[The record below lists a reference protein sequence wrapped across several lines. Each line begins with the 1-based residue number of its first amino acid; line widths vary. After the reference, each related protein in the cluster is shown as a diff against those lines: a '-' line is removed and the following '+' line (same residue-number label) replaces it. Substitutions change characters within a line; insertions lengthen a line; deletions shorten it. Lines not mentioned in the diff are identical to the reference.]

1 MDLELRDKGAI
12 ITGAS
17 KGIGRAIALAF
28 ADEGANIA
36 ICARGKE
43 ALDVTAAEL
52 RGKGVSV
59 CAAICDVS
67 DASALEAF
75 LEEAHKALRRVDVLV
90 NNPSAVA
97 MADDDEAWRVS
108 FNVDMMPAVRASRK
122 VIPWMAEN
130 GGGSIVHISSGSGR
144 MAGSPPAYAA
154 LKAALISHSKT
165 LAVALAPQRIRV
177 NAVAPGSIFFTDG
190 FWDMVR
196 LQNQAM
202 YDAVLASIP
211 SGRFGNPEE
220 VANAVVFLSSPKAS
234 WITGAL
240 LGVDGGQ
247 YPANA

>member
-1 MDLELRDKGAI
+1 MDLELRGKSAI
-12 ITGAS
+12 VTGAS

-28 ADEGANIA
+28 AAEGADVA
-36 ICARGKE
+36 ICARGKD
-43 ALDVTAAEL
+43 ALDKTAAEL
-52 RGKGVSV
+52 RGKGVNV
-59 CAAICDVS
+59 CATTCDVS
-67 DASALEAF
+67 DAGALEAF
-75 LEEAHKALRRVDVLV
+75 LEEAWRALRRVDALI
-90 NNPSAVA
+90 NNPSAIA
-97 MADDDEAWRVS
+97 MGDDDEAWRLS
-108 FNVDMMPAVRASRK
+108 FNVDMMPAVRATRK
-122 VIPWMAEN
+122 VVPWMAEN

-154 LKAALISHSKT
+154 MKAALISHSKT

-177 NAVAPGSIFFTDG
+177 NAVAPGSIFFTGG

-196 LQNQAM
+196 LQDRPT

-211 SGRFGNPEE
+211 SKRFGNPEE

-247 YPANA
+247 YPANT

>member
-1 MDLELRDKGAI
+1 
-12 ITGAS
+12 
-17 KGIGRAIALAF
+17 
-28 ADEGANIA
+28 
-36 ICARGKE
+36 
-43 ALDVTAAEL
+43 
-52 RGKGVSV
+52 
-59 CAAICDVS
+59 
-67 DASALEAF
+67 
-75 LEEAHKALRRVDVLV
+75 
-90 NNPSAVA
+90 

-122 VIPWMAEN
+122 VIPWMAKN

-177 NAVAPGSIFFTDG
+177 NAIALARFFSPTAFG
-190 FWDMVR
+190 NVR
-196 LQNQAM
+196 LQNRAM

>member
-1 MDLELRDKGAI
+1 MNLELRDKGAI

-36 ICARGKE
+36 ICARGRG
-43 ALDVTAAEL
+43 ALDATAAEL

-59 CAAICDVS
+59 CAATCDVS

-144 MAGSPPAYAA
+144 MAG
-154 LKAALISHSKT
+154 
-165 LAVALAPQRIRV
+165 
-177 NAVAPGSIFFTDG
+177 
-190 FWDMVR
+190 
-196 LQNQAM
+196 
-202 YDAVLASIP
+202 
-211 SGRFGNPEE
+211 
-220 VANAVVFLSSPKAS
+220 
-234 WITGAL
+234 
-240 LGVDGGQ
+240 
-247 YPANA
+247 

>member
-1 MDLELRDKGAI
+1 M
-12 ITGAS
+12 
-17 KGIGRAIALAF
+17 
-28 ADEGANIA
+28 
-36 ICARGKE
+36 
-43 ALDVTAAEL
+43 TAAEL

-59 CAAICDVS
+59 CAATCDVS

-177 NAVAPGSIFFTDG
+177 NAVAPGSIFFTLN
-190 FWDMVR
+190 MRQLCVS
-196 LQNQAM
+196 
-202 YDAVLASIP
+202 AVGDSECYYQRRSL
-211 SGRFGNPEE
+211 EE
-220 VANAVVFLSSPKAS
+220 EK
-234 WITGAL
+234 
-240 LGVDGGQ
+240 
-247 YPANA
+247 